1 MMKTTIKKSRSSII
15 ASGQRW
21 RRAET
26 GMTWRIVSVS
36 TTHIGLSGP
45 GLCRSYQTVTIDELE
60 SGWSK
65 ESDK

>member
-1 MMKTTIKKSRSSII
+1 MKKSTEKASSSVI
-15 ASGQRW
+15 ASGLRW